1 MAQSGDIHRGIQGQK
16 DHPTQADRIISAD
29 VVGYSRLTEGRPSGK
44 CRMKKF
50 RVTVIGG
57 GSVGLCVAASFAQAG
72 ADVWL
77 MVREAQVEALSQQ
90 PIIVTGLLGECR
102 LEPNHIIIEDAARP
116 SRASRDCH
124 VLVVTTK
131 AFDVA
136 KVLQPFVAT
145 PRPHSVLL
153 MQNGLG
159 SAEIAREVMGDGIP
173 IISSAMLIGMQ
184 RDGVGR
190 VSVKAHSSP
199 VWIGSLHGDELGLV
213 QSILEVGN
221 LGFLP
226 MEHEPEIQKTMYSK
240 VLFNTCM
247 NPTGALIGG
256 NYGELLENE
265 HSRALIT
272 NLADETLRVYAAS
285 ADLHLAENGQQ
296 YVDEILSP
304 LVFPRSTAHRSSMV
318 QDIEN
323 GRLTEIDFLNGAIVK
338 MGRDVGINT
347 PFHQSIV
354 LMIHAREKIKN
365 NPVT

>member
-1 MAQSGDIHRGIQGQK
+1 M
-16 DHPTQADRIISAD
+16 
-29 VVGYSRLTEGRPSGK
+29 
-44 CRMKKF
+44 
-50 RVTVIGG
+50 TVIGG

-77 MVREAQVEALSQQ
+77 MVREAQVEPLSQQ
-90 PIIVTGLLGECR
+90 PITVTGMLGECR
-102 LEPNHIIIEDAARP
+102 LEPGRITIDDAARP
-116 SRASRDCH
+116 SEASRDCD

-136 KVLQPFVAT
+136 KVLQPFVDAPS
-145 PRPHSVLL
+145 PRSVLL

-159 SAEIAREVMGDGIP
+159 SAEIAREVMGDGTP

-190 VSVKAHSSP
+190 VSVNAHSSP
-199 VWIGSLHGDELGLV
+199 VWIGSLLGDELGVV
-213 QSILEVGN
+213 QSMLEVGQH
-221 LGFLP
+221 GFLP
-226 MEHEPEIQKTMYSK
+226 MVHEPEIQKTIYSK

-247 NPTGALIGG
+247 NPTGALIGR

-285 ADLHLAENGQQ
+285 SNLHLAENGQH

-304 LVFPRSTAHRSSMV
+304 LIFPQGASHRSSMV

-338 MGRDVGINT
+338 MGRDVGIDT

-354 LMIHAREKIKN
+354 LMIHAREKI
-365 NPVT
+365 